1 MTAGNN
7 YLLETVDLCKKYGD
21 LVAVDNL
28 NLRVEEGIVY
38 GLLGPNGAGKTT
50 TILMLLGLTEPT
62 SGQALVNG
70 YEPCRNPIKVKSMV
84 GYLPDNVGFYDE
96 LTGEENLL
104 YTAAL
109 NGIVRDEANRRI
121 KQALKRV
128 GMSHAGH
135 KKVGEYSRG
144 MRQRLGIA
152 DVLVKDPKLIIMDE
166 PTLGIDPEGI
176 QELLSFI
183 KDLAKQDGRTILLS
197 SHLLH
202 QIQQV
207 CDKVG
212 ILVKGKLIA
221 SGTIKDLEQQLLS
234 QEQMELELK
243 AVPWDEKLGSIC
255 AATDGVTK
263 INWQNDLLIL
273 QCHRDIRE
281 DLVKELITNDYCP
294 THLTLRGVSLDSI
307 YLRYFHKEEEYYG
320 QGS

>member
-1 MTAGNN
+1 MTTGNS
-7 YLLETVDLCKKYGD
+7 YILETIDLCKKYGD
-21 LVAVDNL
+21 MVAVDNL
-28 NLRVEEGIVY
+28 NLKVEEGIVY

-70 YEPCRNPIKVKSMV
+70 YEPFRNPLQVKSLV

-109 NGIVRDEANRRI
+109 NGIGKDEAQKRI
-121 KQALKRV
+121 KEALKRV
-128 GMSHAGH
+128 AMSHAAQ

-152 DVLVKDPKLIIMDE
+152 DVLVKDPKLIILDE

-221 SGTIKDLEQQLLS
+221 SGTINELEQQLVS

-255 AATDGVTK
+255 QAIDGVNK
-263 INWQNDLLIL
+263 ITVQNDMLLL
-273 QCHRDIRE
+273 ECSKDIRE
-281 DLVKELITNDYCP
+281 DLVKALTANDYCP

-320 QGS
+320 KVS